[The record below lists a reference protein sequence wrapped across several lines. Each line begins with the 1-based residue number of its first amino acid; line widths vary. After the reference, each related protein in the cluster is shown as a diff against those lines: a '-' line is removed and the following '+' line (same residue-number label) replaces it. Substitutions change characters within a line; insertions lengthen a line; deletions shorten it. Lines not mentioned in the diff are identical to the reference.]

1 MYLFLN
7 CSIKWNEIWVLKYVK
22 YVILNRR
29 VFDLFCCYVVSD
41 IDIDFIYGDDFCFN
55 KIY

>member
-1 MYLFLN
+1 M
-7 CSIKWNEIWVLKYVK
+7 YVK
-22 YVILNRR
+22 YVILNRI